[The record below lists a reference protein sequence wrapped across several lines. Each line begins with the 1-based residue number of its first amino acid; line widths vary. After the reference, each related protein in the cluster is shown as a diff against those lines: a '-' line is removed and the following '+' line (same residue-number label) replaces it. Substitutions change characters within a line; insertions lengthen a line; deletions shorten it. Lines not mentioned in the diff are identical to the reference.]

1 MANLLA
7 LWAELCSCSW
17 LAALHKLPED
27 VWAMRNL
34 HGQQWGWVA
43 SKSKVIAALTS
54 GSMFCIVPV
63 VAGASV
69 QRERV
74 VPV

>member
-1 MANLLA
+1 
-7 LWAELCSCSW
+7 
-17 LAALHKLPED
+17 LPED